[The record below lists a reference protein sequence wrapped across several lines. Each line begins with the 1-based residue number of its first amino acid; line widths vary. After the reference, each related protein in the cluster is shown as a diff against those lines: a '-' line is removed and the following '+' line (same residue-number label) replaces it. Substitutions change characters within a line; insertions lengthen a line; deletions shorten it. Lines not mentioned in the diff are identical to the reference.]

1 MDMILTFSDMF
12 TWKLLIVQIY
22 DMQHFFFLNL
32 MLAFL
37 QLNLRQIVFKYRKD

>member
-22 DMQHFFFLNL
+22 DMQHFFLSL